1 VALSG
6 LDIYKKLP
14 KTNCGECGFPT
25 CLAFGMRLAAGQ
37 AQLDSC
43 PYVSEE
49 VKSELSEASAPPI
62 RLVTIGKGDKVFKVG
77 EEQVLFRH
85 EKTFYNPPGLA
96 VLIEDTA
103 SDAVINEKLKQA
115 KESQFER
122 VSQIL
127 RANLVAV
134 KNSSGDAVK
143 FADAVKKVKD
153 GIDFPLILI
162 SDSAEAIKAALEI
175 SKDDKPLIYAA
186 NKDNFEVM
194 AELAKEYNA
203 PLAVKGSG
211 SLEELAQLVEKI
223 TALGVKDIVLDSGA
237 RVLNETLRDLV
248 YIRRSALKQKFRPL
262 GYPTITFP
270 CEEVEDDYLE
280 AAFAGIYIMKYGGI
294 VVLSSLEPWKVLP
307 LAVLRQNI
315 YTDPQQPMQVDEK
328 IYPINNPDEN
338 SPVLITTNFSL
349 TYFIV
354 SAEIEAS
361 RVPTWLCV
369 MNVEGL
375 SVLTAWAAGKFVPEK
390 IAPFVKK
397 CGIEE
402 KVKHRKILIPGYIA
416 QISGELQ
423 DELADWEVMVGT
435 REAADLPAFLKK
447 WSA

>member
-1 VALSG
+1 MALSG

-103 SDAVINEKLKQA
+103 DDAVINEKLKQA

-134 KNSSGDAVK
+134 KNSSGDAGK

-162 SDSAEAIKAALEI
+162 SDSAEAIKTALEI
-175 SKDDKPLIYAA
+175 LKDDKPLIYAA

-194 AELAKEYNA
+194 AGLAKEYNT

-223 TALGVKDIVLDSGA
+223 TALGVKDIVLDSGTRA
-237 RVLNETLRDLV
+237 LNETLRDLV
-248 YIRRSALKQKFRPL
+248 HIRRSALKQKFRPL

-270 CEEVEDDYLE
+270 CEEVGDDYLE

-307 LAVLRQNI
+307 LTVLRQNI